1 MPQIVNAQTNKMNTI
16 KKCLGLVWIALAVY
30 SYSILLKTSIDQI
43 KLVPTTDTIIQWS
56 IFAIIFLPIAIGFVM
71 FGWMA
76 FKGAY
81 DHLPASSDEVED

>member
-1 MPQIVNAQTNKMNTI
+1 MNTI
-16 KKCLGLVWIALAVY
+16 KKYLGLVWIALAIY

-81 DHLPASSDEVED
+81 DHLPSSSDEVED

>member
-1 MPQIVNAQTNKMNTI
+1 MNTI
-16 KKCLGLVWIALAVY
+16 KKYLGLVWIALAVY
-30 SYSILLKTSIDQI
+30 SYSILLKTAIDQI
-43 KLVPTTDTIIQWS
+43 KLVPTTDRIIQWS

-81 DHLPASSDEVED
+81 DQLPASSDEVED

>member
-1 MPQIVNAQTNKMNTI
+1 MNTV
-16 KKCLGLVWIALAVY
+16 KKYLGLVWIALAVY
-30 SYSILLKTSIDQI
+30 SYSILLKTALERIR
-43 KLVPTTDTIIQWS
+43 LVPGTDTIIQWG

-81 DHLPASSDEVED
+81 DQLPVSSDGVKD